1 MVFKE
6 IEILKHERKKLITL
20 QRLEKFSARKFQRH
34 TTRSKSLHGSVVRR
48 LTNRREML
56 RLIEM
61 VLKKH
66 NELKRMYA
74 KVANSEVTK

>member
-6 IEILKHERKKLITL
+6 IEILKHERKKLIAL
-20 QRLEKFSARKFQRH
+20 QQREKFSARKFQRPS
-34 TTRSKSLHGSVVRR
+34 TRSRSLHGSTVRR
-48 LTNRREML
+48 VTNRREML

-74 KVANSEVTK
+74 KVTNSEVVK